1 MRRNI
6 LNSILVLVV
15 VIFAASCRPKK
26 LILKAPPVTETIVVA
41 DKNSENLQS
50 LVTRQLIYETLVL
63 KGKAD
68 LNINGEEN
76 NVTLN
81 IRIKKDEKIWFSVTA
96 LGGAL
101 EAARGVISPDSIFIM
116 NRLQKTVMRKPFS
129 YIHEFTNQQINFGWV
144 QSILTGNNIKELMV
158 KQSDLKQENGVWVL
172 SGTKEKLAFRVLFNT
187 LLKSSE
193 LTINDAEAAQ
203 ALKVNYDDYTVVS
216 NGIFP
221 LDLKMQSA
229 VGNKKI
235 YIGVEFVKVESNIP
249 VEFPFTVPKSFE
261 LIH

>member
-1 MRRNI
+1 MRKNI
-6 LNSILVLVV
+6 LNSVLVV
-15 VIFAASCRPKK
+15 AVVVLAASCRPKK
-26 LILKAPPVTETIVVA
+26 LIVKAPPVTETVVVA
-41 DKNSENLQS
+41 DKKSENLKS
-50 LVTRQLIYETLVL
+50 LAAKQLTYETLVL

-76 NVTLN
+76 NVTIN

-101 EAARGVISPDSIFIM
+101 EAARGIISPDSIFIM

-129 YIHEFTNQQINFGWV
+129 YIHEFTNPQINFGWV

-158 KQSDLKQENGVWVL
+158 EQSGLKQENGVWVL
-172 SGTKEKLAFRVLFNT
+172 SGTKEKLAFRALFNT

-203 ALKVNYDDYTVVS
+203 ALKVNYDQYTVVS
-216 NGIFP
+216 GGIFP

-235 YIGVEFVKVESNIP
+235 YIGVEFVKIETNVP